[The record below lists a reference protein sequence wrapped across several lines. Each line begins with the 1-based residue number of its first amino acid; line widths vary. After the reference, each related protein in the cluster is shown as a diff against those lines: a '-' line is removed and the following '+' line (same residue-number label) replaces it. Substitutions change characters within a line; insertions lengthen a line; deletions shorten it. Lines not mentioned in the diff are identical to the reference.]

1 VPRGGDTVSCR
12 TAVAE
17 ERLNRL
23 GAGPVPRPPEPLHFT
38 APHPSCP
45 RRWSLCPAPPILL
58 TPILTELVRTCPWY
72 RHRRRQRFLRCR
84 RPHQLWHRRYF
95 CRCRWCCCRWCHP
108 AQVPIP
114 PMSIVLPESG
124 ATGAAGDVGADGA
137 AGSVGVRGGA
147 VSAGAV
153 IPVSTVRLSVAAP
166 AIEVRGVRVGEWLR
180 MDSFDVGAGEACARA
195 QRRRQDDPS
204 TRARRGVRTRRRH
217 RASAWSG

>member
-1 VPRGGDTVSCR
+1 
-12 TAVAE
+12 
-17 ERLNRL
+17 
-23 GAGPVPRPPEPLHFT
+23 
-38 APHPSCP
+38 
-45 RRWSLCPAPPILL
+45 
-58 TPILTELVRTCPWY
+58 
-72 RHRRRQRFLRCR
+72 
-84 RPHQLWHRRYF
+84 
-95 CRCRWCCCRWCHP
+95 
-108 AQVPIP
+108 
-114 PMSIVLPESG
+114 MSIVLPESG

-217 RASAWSG
+217 RASAWSGWLPGAGDSGTPTETVAAQGVRRGSVRAHRGAHRAAVSLGLFRAADLLVPEGALSAGQRSRLALARLLTEPADPLLLDEPANHL